1 MVCTQFDI
9 HGQSLDSFLETITTG
24 CREVLQR
31 SPVDQTSRVERSE
44 RLGVDRQL
52 HNETPQDWGQGDTH
66 VGGGLQG
73 NGVDHTVTEVFID
86 TLHPLESLLQA
97 HRLLWKPFSSAE
109 G

>member
-9 HGQSLDSFLETITTG
+9 HGQSLDSFRETITTG

-52 HNETPQDWGQGDTH
+52 HNETPQDWGQRDTH
-66 VGGGLQG
+66 VGGVQG
-73 NGVDHTVTEVFID
+73 NGVDHTVTEVLID